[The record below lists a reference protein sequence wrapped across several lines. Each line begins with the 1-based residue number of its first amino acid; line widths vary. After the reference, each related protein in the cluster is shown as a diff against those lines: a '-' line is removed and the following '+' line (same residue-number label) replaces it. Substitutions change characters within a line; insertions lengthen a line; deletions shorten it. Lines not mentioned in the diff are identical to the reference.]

1 MWLKKHDKGD
11 WVMEPHVLVPA
22 SSKMRWYEASAAT
35 AHCNYHDTDDDRGG
49 GGDGIVG
56 DGEELDICE
65 LGELVSKQKVF
76 FFEPVQF
83 LA

>member
-1 MWLKKHDKGD
+1 
-11 WVMEPHVLVPA
+11 
-22 SSKMRWYEASAAT
+22 MRWYEASAAT
-35 AHCNYHDTDDDRGG
+35 AHYNYHDDDC
-49 GGDGIVG
+49 GGDGGGIVG
-56 DGEELDICE
+56 DGKELDIRK

>member
-1 MWLKKHDKGD
+1 
-11 WVMEPHVLVPA
+11 
-22 SSKMRWYEASAAT
+22 MRWYEASAAT
-35 AHCNYHDTDDDRGG
+35 AHYNYHNDNDC
-49 GGDGIVG
+49 GGDGGGIVG
-56 DGEELDICE
+56 DGKELDICK

>member
-1 MWLKKHDKGD
+1 
-11 WVMEPHVLVPA
+11 VSNRVLIPA
-22 SSKMRWYEASAAT
+22 SSKARWYEACAAT
-35 AHCNYHDTDDDRGG
+35 AHNYHDNNDCGSD
-49 GGDGIVG
+49 GGDIVG
-56 DGEELDICE
+56 DWKELDICK